1 MDSRFACLA
10 VAAIVMGQLVLAA
23 ASAQPAAAPLR
34 RVDLKPLALDRVPVG
49 TVIGKEAP
57 KGFSHIVLFAIP
69 TLTKEDDAYAPNASY
84 YAQLFKFTILAN
96 VGQRGAGKDATYYL
110 DKVARGFAT
119 AIDGRE
125 TVISSAKTLGATMG
139 LFGRTILDENEA
151 ILDNDVRQVVR
162 TDTMMI
168 FDAKCVMLY
177 KGEHESMIMRH
188 AVLVDPRTGQL
199 YTFIWLLTNNYEAA
213 EPAMQ
218 ALPNGMVE
226 RRLLSVKRDKF
237 TLGLPSK
244 DAFALR
250 QVPQGKAVP
259 YTPELRQAAC
269 RGKFLEAD
277 VPAIEETLRAAA
289 IAARVETK

>member
-1 MDSRFACLA
+1 MDSRFARLA
-10 VAAIVMGQLVLAA
+10 VVAFVMGHLALGT
-23 ASAQPAAAPLR
+23 ASAQPAAPVR
-34 RVDLKPLALDRVPVG
+34 GVELKPRMLDRIPVG
-49 TVIGKEAP
+49 TVIGKESP

-69 TLTKEDDAYAPNASY
+69 TLTKEDDAYAPSASY

-96 VGQRGAGKDATYYL
+96 VGQRGTGKDATFYL

-119 AIDGRE
+119 AIDGKE

-139 LFGRTILDENEA
+139 LFGRTILEENEN

-168 FDAKCVMLY
+168 FDGKCVMLY
-177 KGEHESMIMRH
+177 NGEHENMIMRH
-188 AVLVDPRTGQL
+188 AVLVDPRSGQL
-199 YTFIWLLTNNYEAA
+199 YTFIWLLTKGYDAA

-218 ALPNGMVE
+218 ALPNGMIE
-226 RRLLSVKRDKF
+226 PRLLSVKRDKF
-237 TLGLPSK
+237 TFGIPSK

-250 QVPQGKAVP
+250 QLPQGKAVP

-269 RGKFLEAD
+269 RGKFAEAD
-277 VPAIEETLRAAA
+277 VPAIEQTLRAAA
-289 IAARVETK
+289 IAARMETK